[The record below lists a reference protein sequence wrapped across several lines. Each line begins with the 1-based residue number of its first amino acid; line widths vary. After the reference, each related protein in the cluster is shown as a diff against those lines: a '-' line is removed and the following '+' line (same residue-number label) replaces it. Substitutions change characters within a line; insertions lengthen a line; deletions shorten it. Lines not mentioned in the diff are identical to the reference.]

1 MPTTAHHQ
9 TDKSGTACSI
19 TRFPAQHHKEVPMP
33 LVLSEAKAAALVNL
47 APRTMQAK
55 RLDGT
60 GPAFVQLTKRRIGY
74 SVEALRAWVAAQ
86 SFQSTAEASVKAR
99 GAA

>member
-1 MPTTAHHQ
+1 
-9 TDKSGTACSI
+9 
-19 TRFPAQHHKEVPMP
+19 MP

-55 RLDGT
+55 RLNGT

-74 SVEALRAWVAAQ
+74 SVDALRAWVAAQ